1 MGVRIPLLMTRL
13 VSSVKNSGEG
23 EHCTFCI
30 RTGTSKGVINRIF
43 RAECARD
50 MAFWARGLVQGTHNV
65 VAAMREIAWDCLWR
79 GQEARLYLH
88 YENGL
93 QLLPAANVRTLQG
106 DETSP
111 SQPKPF
117 WVAPFG
123 SLRHCRRWGPSFMA
137 GCRSGGRRS
146 RVGSSELSET
156 LGLHSPFIPVGQDQP
171 YGNDNI
177 IRSRALP

>member
-1 MGVRIPLLMTRL
+1 M
-13 VSSVKNSGEG
+13 SSGKNSGEG

-65 VAAMREIAWDCLWR
+65 VAAMREIAWGMFRTEFQRKFYRWIELELSIEILDCLWR

-106 DETSP
+106 T
-111 SQPKPF
+111 
-117 WVAPFG
+117 
-123 SLRHCRRWGPSFMA
+123 
-137 GCRSGGRRS
+137 
-146 RVGSSELSET
+146 
-156 LGLHSPFIPVGQDQP
+156 
-171 YGNDNI
+171 
-177 IRSRALP
+177 